1 MNGHHLTKKV
11 KRLDYGIQ
19 NELNIFLMFRNYCR
33 EIFIVFDSGKTQRI
47 TLLEMVELF
56 IDSCL
61 RSRIIIYLL
70 TDTTVVYG
78 KAESYSF

>member
-70 TDTTVVYG
+70 TDTTFVYG